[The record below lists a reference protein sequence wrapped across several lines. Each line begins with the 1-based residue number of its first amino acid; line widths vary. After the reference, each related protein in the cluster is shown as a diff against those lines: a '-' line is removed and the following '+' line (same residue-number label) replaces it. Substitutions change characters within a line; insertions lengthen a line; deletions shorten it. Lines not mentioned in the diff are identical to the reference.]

1 MSSAPRSPEP
11 GSSLAPAAVAELAAE
26 VARHPHGRVPAEVR
40 RRHVV
45 AVAAE
50 LFAERGYR
58 DTSMDDVAARAGV
71 SKPVVY
77 GLVGDKPQLFSACT
91 RLATDELSERVRRAV
106 RAEVRPVDRFR
117 AGARAFFAF
126 VGETGPLWDHLVSG
140 EGGPVGADAEAARRR
155 QAAMVA
161 GLLAEGAGAGSGDP
175 VGDPATAAPVDAARV
190 EALACATNGAL
201 EALARWW
208 RDHPDRDAD
217 DLADLATSFLTPG
230 LVLLVP
236 GT

>member
-1 MSSAPRSPEP
+1 MTTVPPSAAAAPHPP
-11 GSSLAPAAVAELAAE
+11 GATGPATAATVAELAAE
-26 VARHPHGRVPAEVR
+26 VARHPHGRVPADVR

-45 AVAAE
+45 AVAAQ
-50 LFAERGYR
+50 LFAERGYG
-58 DTSMDDVAARAGV
+58 DTSMDDVAGRAGV

-77 GLVGDKPQLFSACT
+77 GLVGDKPQLFSACA
-91 RLATDELSERVRRAV
+91 RLATDELSDRVRRAV
-106 RAEVRPVDRFR
+106 RAEVRPTDRFR

-126 VGETGPLWDHLVSG
+126 VVETGPLWDHLVSG
-140 EGGPVGADAEAARRR
+140 EGGPVGADAEGARRR

-161 GLLAEGAGAGSGDP
+161 ELLAEGAGAGP
-175 VGDPATAAPVDAARV
+175 GDPALDAVRV

-208 RDHPDRDAD
+208 RDHPERDAD

-230 LVLLVP
+230 LVTLVP
-236 GT
+236 GA